1 MIPPAPN
8 HFQSWIPTQ
17 RHIYS
22 DAKDQGFSWIQ
33 LDEKNRDG
41 FFKVFC
47 YFEHDVF
54 WPVTSTEHLI
64 KCLPLSNHA
73 HIFRGQIR
81 VQTTKRGMPQKL
93 FFSCESSFLHQ
104 RLEDFCSKTETQNGN
119 LRKYHQIA
127 TSSKHQKNMKN
138 YLKQLIFEGRNLS
151 LSVFYWIL
159 WHFCCPPG
167 KIRDHRH
174 RPSAF
179 SGPSNRHAH
188 PC

>member
-33 LDEKNRDG
+33 LDEKN
-41 FFKVFC
+41 
-47 YFEHDVF
+47 
-54 WPVTSTEHLI
+54 L
-64 KCLPLSNHA
+64 N
-73 HIFRGQIR
+73 R

-138 YLKQLIFEGRNLS
+138 YLKQLTFEGRNLS